1 MCYLVFID
9 YRMCEEMDFC
19 QRTVDNLVENPV
31 INNQRIETN
40 RGVKTLFKWYFNG
53 VLTAKQLWGERRE
66 RSEMFPLVI
75 H

>member
-19 QRTVDNLVENPV
+19 QRTVDNFVENPV

-40 RGVKTLFKWYFNG
+40 RGVKTLLKHYLNG
-53 VLTAKQLWGERRE
+53 ILMA
-66 RSEMFPLVI
+66 F
-75 H
+75 

>member
-19 QRTVDNLVENPV
+19 QRTVDNFVENPV

-40 RGVKTLFKWYFNG
+40 RGVKTLLKHDLNG
-53 VLTAKQLWGERRE
+53 SLMA
-66 RSEMFPLVI
+66 F
-75 H
+75 